1 MPNNVETTVH
11 AVFER
16 ALELTMHEP
25 GSRETSRAVAA
36 LAMPGPSGCTKGQ
49 VLAVF
54 VDEREALG
62 LAAWTERPWFHG
74 PLLLAARAAR
84 SRGHTGVWGVV
95 RADGR
100 TMVLT
105 PPEWEDMRR
114 GIAEEVTQVGRP
126 IVVR

>member
-1 MPNNVETTVH
+1 MMPENAETTIH

-16 ALELTMHEP
+16 ALELTMYEP
-25 GSRETSRAVAA
+25 GPRETSRAVRA
-36 LAMPGPSGCTKGQ
+36 LAEPGGGDSEDGN

-54 VDEREALG
+54 VGER
-62 LAAWTERPWFHG
+62 LAIDIAGRTERPWFHG
-74 PLLLAARAAR
+74 PLLLANRAAR
-84 SRGHTGVWGVV
+84 GRGHSGVWGVV

-114 GIAEEVTQVGRP
+114 GIDGAVTQVG
-126 IVVR
+126 

>member
-1 MPNNVETTVH
+1 MPDNVEATVH

-16 ALELTMHEP
+16 AIELAMHEP

-36 LAMPGPSGCTKGQ
+36 LAMPGRVRHPVGR
-49 VLAVF
+49 VIAVY

-62 LAAWTERPWFHG
+62 LAASTERPWFHG

-84 SRGHTGVWGVV
+84 SRGHAGVWGVV

-105 PPEWEDMRR
+105 PPEWEDMRQAI
-114 GIAEEVTQVGRP
+114 GDEVTQVGRP